1 MRKKDIINTD
11 YIIDDMYL
19 SVSHA
24 ANGYVNLDNY
34 VDITDQNVLVRLHT
48 PSTYVNYHAHD
59 CFEINYVYRGNCIN
73 LVENNLHFMD
83 EGDLIILHPD
93 AYHNL
98 YSPNES
104 KIFNFLI
111 RKDWFFNVLN
121 TYKLD
126 ASPVSTF
133 IEYSTKKNHYD
144 YIMCSCSKDSDSA
157 KSKIRKLAVNLIKK
171 SQSDGPT
178 RFLLME
184 SAAIEFFCAL
194 VTECKTASLSSQN
207 NSESKTVTD
216 LLSYISEHYN
226 TVTLD
231 SLSSNFGY
239 SKTHICRLFKQH
251 LGKSFVDI
259 VTELRINY
267 AKSCLINTNMLV
279 KDICF
284 KCGYNS
290 VEYFQRLFKSA
301 PGLAPGEYRK
311 SVHPNNL
318 GKTN

>member
-34 VDITDQNVLVRLHT
+34 VDITNQNVLVRLHT

-194 VTECKTASLSSQN
+194 VTECKTASWNCQ
-207 NSESKTVTD
+207 
-216 LLSYISEHYN
+216 YM
-226 TVTLD
+226 
-231 SLSSNFGY
+231 Y
-239 SKTHICRLFKQH
+239 SHKIH
-251 LGKSFVDI
+251 
-259 VTELRINY
+259 
-267 AKSCLINTNMLV
+267 
-279 KDICF
+279 
-284 KCGYNS
+284 
-290 VEYFQRLFKSA
+290 
-301 PGLAPGEYRK
+301 
-311 SVHPNNL
+311 
-318 GKTN
+318 